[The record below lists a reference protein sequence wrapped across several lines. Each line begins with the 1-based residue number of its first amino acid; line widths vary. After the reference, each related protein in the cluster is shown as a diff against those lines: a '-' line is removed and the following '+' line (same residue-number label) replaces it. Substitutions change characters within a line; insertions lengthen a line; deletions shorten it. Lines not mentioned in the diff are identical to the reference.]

1 MVWDEETIRSLR
13 DLWTQGLSTAEIG
26 RRLGVSK
33 NAIVGKA
40 HRLDLEARP
49 SPIRRN
55 AAKPVN
61 ERSAAFPRM
70 AGPTLPPLASAVIQ
84 SFDSHALTV
93 PAFVAPAF
101 VAPAFVPP
109 AFVPPVFATT
119 AFATTAVA
127 EPVTVQ
133 PVAVQPVAV
142 QPVTVQPVTVQP
154 VAVQP
159 VAVQPVAATTGVV
172 QPVVTASS
180 NVQPLR
186 PALAV
191 AVRPPAPP
199 TVQAPHPV
207 PRPMMPSAPIQTR
220 RSTPSCCWPIGE
232 PGTKAFRFCDDNSLP
247 GKPYCDEHARL
258 AYVRIR
264 DRKED
269 AA

>member
-101 VAPAFVPP
+101 VPP

-127 EPVTVQ
+127 E
-133 PVAVQPVAV
+133 
-142 QPVTVQPVTVQP
+142 P